1 MRTRPKNSAGVAA
14 VALAMLVP
22 ALPAEAVSSAEAVN
36 STALAP
42 SYRAKANLA
51 VTWQAS
57 QLKQGRIR
65 TSGFDDWGLTIDTA
79 FALAAEGKHPV
90 RLARVTK
97 AITNNYFNTYATY
110 AGDKYAG
117 AMSKSLLAAKVLG
130 KRARH
135 FGGHNV
141 RRQVLSLIAPAGAG
155 FEAGRVRDTG
165 ETDYSN
171 TLSQS
176 YAVLGLARTGGVP
189 RRAVRYLVKQ
199 QCAPGYF
206 RTFEIANRT
215 CDASSSK
222 PDVDATALAVQAL
235 VAARASGRTIPDRA
249 IVRASRWLRSA
260 QQPNGGFRGGPA
272 TSGINTNS
280 TGLAVQ
286 ALAATGRL
294 KARGRA
300 ASYVAKLQIT
310 RPRAGAGP
318 ARKDLGAIAY
328 DRASFSAAIRS
339 GITADTRGIFR
350 RATPQAVFAF
360 VPKPLTTLLVRK

>member
-1 MRTRPKNSAGVAA
+1 MRTQPRFGSGVAA
-14 VALAMLVP
+14 VALAMLAT
-22 ALPAEAVSSAEAVN
+22 ALPAQAHSVAAS
-36 STALAP
+36 AP

-51 VTWQAS
+51 VTWEAS

-79 FALAAEGKHPV
+79 FAIAAEGRHPT
-90 RLARVTK
+90 LLERVTK
-97 AITNNYFNTYATY
+97 AITRNYFDTYATY
-110 AGDKYAG
+110 AGDKSAG

-130 KRARH
+130 KRPRH

-141 RRQVLSLIAPAGAG
+141 RRQVLGLIAPAGAG

-165 ETDYSN
+165 STDYSN

-189 RRAVRYLVKQ
+189 RRAVSYLVKQ
-199 QCAPGYF
+199 QCEPGYF

-215 CDASSSK
+215 CDSSASK
-222 PDVDATALAVQAL
+222 PDVDATALAIQAL
-235 VAARASGRTIPDRA
+235 VAARASGSTIPDRA
-249 IVRASRWLRSA
+249 IVRATRWLRAA
-260 QQPNGGFRGGPA
+260 QQPNGGFRGGSA

-286 ALAATGRL
+286 ALAATGHLR
-294 KARGRA
+294 ARSSA
-300 ASYVAKLQIT
+300 ASFVARLQIT
-310 RPRAGAGP
+310 RPRAGTGP
-318 ARKDLGAIAY
+318 ARKDVGAIAY
-328 DRASFSAAIRS
+328 DRASFSAALRS
-339 GITADTRGIFR
+339 GLTADTRGIFR
-350 RATPQAVFAF
+350 RATPQAIFAF